1 MARRRMPRSPRS
13 PTSSIVT
20 SANSSEHTR
29 LQGIAAAPGQAFA
42 PAWRWK
48 DPSLENTAAGPTG
61 ELGADE
67 LKRAIE
73 QVKVRLSA
81 TTARLHASGASAGA
95 GILAAQILM
104 LEDPELRDGARELV
118 MQGTQAD
125 LAVAATMAPFAA
137 MLRAS
142 PDPVFQARA
151 ADVDDVVEQ
160 LRRALH
166 GLSDVP
172 PLPSQPSI
180 VVARDLAPSQ
190 TAGLDRAL
198 VVGFATE
205 QGTATAHTAILAR
218 ALGLPAVVGI
228 PGLVDAVA
236 DGQPLLL
243 DGDEGTLFVD
253 PPAAAIPHLEGPAAL
268 AVDPEPALTRD
279 GRRVE
284 VGSNAANLEDAQRA
298 AAAGADG
305 IGLLRSEFL
314 FLGAD
319 QLPTEDE
326 QVAMLQAVMAAMRS
340 RPVILRTLDVGADK
354 PLPALPQPP
363 EANPALGVRGLR
375 LQLLRRPDLLAE
387 QLRAALRV
395 AANYPLRLMFPMV
408 STVDEVR
415 KAKAILAEAAKDI
428 TAATSN
434 GPRMPVGIMVE
445 VPAAAIGADL
455 LAREVDFFSVGT
467 NDLTQYLFAADRT
480 NPDLGPLADS
490 LHPEL
495 LRMIDQVVKAAHRHR
510 RWVGVCGEM
519 ASDLWAVPLL
529 VGLGVDE
536 LSVHPPMVARIK
548 ATVRQLNVAECSKVA
563 AAALKLEGGAA
574 GRHLLEQSHL
584 EPSRLRPRSGR

>member
-1 MARRRMPRSPRS
+1 
-13 PTSSIVT
+13 VT
-20 SANSSEHTR
+20 SANSSAGTR
-29 LQGIAAAPGQAFA
+29 LRGIAAAPGQAFA
-42 PAWRWK
+42 PAWRWN
-48 DPSLENTAAGPTG
+48 DAPRASPIAAPTG
-61 ELGADE
+61 AEGADE
-67 LKRAIE
+67 LERAIE
-73 QVKVRLSA
+73 RVKARLA
-81 TTARLHASGASAGA
+81 VTTARLHAGGASAEA
-95 GILAAQILM
+95 GILEAQALM
-104 LEDPELRDGARELV
+104 LEDPALLEGARELLI
-118 MQGTQAD
+118 QGIAAEV
-125 LAVAATMAPFAA
+125 AVAETMAPFAA

-160 LRRALH
+160 IRRALL
-166 GLSDVP
+166 GLSDAP

-190 TAGLDRAL
+190 TAGLDRSL
-198 VVGFATE
+198 VLGFATE

-236 DGQPLLL
+236 DGQALLL
-243 DGDEGTLFVD
+243 DGDEGTVLVD
-253 PPAAAIPHLEGPAAL
+253 PPADAIRGLAGPATL
-268 AVDPEPALTRD
+268 AVDAEPAVTRD

-314 FLGAD
+314 FLGSER
-319 QLPTEDE
+319 LPTEDE
-326 QVAMLQAVMAAMRS
+326 QVAMLESVMAAMGN

-354 PLPALPQPP
+354 PLPALPQPL
-363 EANPALGVRGLR
+363 ESNPALGVRGLR
-375 LQLLRRPDLLAE
+375 LQLLRRPDLLAD

-395 AANYPLRLMFPMV
+395 AASHPLRLMLPMV

-415 KAKAILAEAAKDI
+415 QAKAILAEAARDVN
-428 TAATSN
+428 AATA
-434 GPRMPVGIMVE
+434 GAPRMQVGIMIE

-455 LAREVDFFSVGT
+455 LAREVDFFSLGT

-480 NPDLGPLADS
+480 NPELGPLADS
-490 LHPEL
+490 LHPVL
-495 LRMIDQVVKAAHRHR
+495 LRLIDQVVKAGHAHR

-536 LSVHPPMVARIK
+536 LSVHPPKVARIK
-548 ATVRQLNVAECSKVA
+548 AIVRQLSAADCAMVA
-563 AAALKLEGGAA
+563 AAALKLEGGDAV
-574 GRHLLEQSHL
+574 RHLLEQRHL
-584 EPSRLRPRSGR
+584 EPSSLRPTGR

>member
-1 MARRRMPRSPRS
+1 
-13 PTSSIVT
+13 VT
-20 SANSSEHTR
+20 SANSSARTR
-29 LQGIAAAPGQAFA
+29 LKGIAAAPGQAFA
-42 PAWRWK
+42 PAWRWN
-48 DPSLENTAAGPTG
+48 DAPRASPTAGPTG
-61 ELGADE
+61 EAGADA
-67 LKRAIE
+67 LGRAIE
-73 QVKVRLSA
+73 QVKARLA
-81 TTARLHASGASAGA
+81 VTTARLHAGGASAEA
-95 GILAAQILM
+95 GILEAQALM
-104 LEDPELRDGARELV
+104 LEDPVLLEGARELV
-118 MQGTQAD
+118 IQGTAAEV
-125 LAVAATMAPFAA
+125 AVAETMAPFAA

-160 LRRALH
+160 IRRALL
-166 GLSDVP
+166 GLSDAP
-172 PLPSQPSI
+172 ALPSQPSI

-236 DGQPLLL
+236 DGQALLL
-243 DGDEGTLFVD
+243 DGDEGTVLVD
-253 PPAAAIPHLEGPAAL
+253 PPADAIRGLAGPATL
-268 AVDPEPALTRD
+268 AVDAEPAVTRD

-314 FLGAD
+314 FLGSER
-319 QLPTEDE
+319 LPTEDE
-326 QVAMLQAVMAAMRS
+326 QVAMLESVMAAMGN

-354 PLPALPQPP
+354 PLPSLPQPF

-395 AANYPLRLMFPMV
+395 AASHPLRLMLPMV

-415 KAKAILAEAAKDI
+415 QAKAILAEVAKDVN
-428 TAATSN
+428 AATA
-434 GPRMPVGIMVE
+434 GAPRMQVGIMIE

-455 LAREVDFFSVGT
+455 LAREVDFFSIGT

-480 NPDLGPLADS
+480 NPELGPLADS
-490 LHPEL
+490 LHPAL
-495 LRMIDQVVKAAHRHR
+495 LRMIEQVVKAAHEHR

-536 LSVHPPMVARIK
+536 LSVHPPIVARIK
-548 ATVRQLNVAECSKVA
+548 AIVRQLNAADCAAVA
-563 AAALKLEGGAA
+563 AAALELEGGEAV
-574 GRHLLEQSHL
+574 RQLLEQRHL
-584 EPSRLRPRSGR
+584 EPSSLRPPTGR

>member
-1 MARRRMPRSPRS
+1 L
-13 PTSSIVT
+13 SIVT
-20 SANSSEHTR
+20 SANSSQRTR
-29 LQGIAAAPGQAFA
+29 LKGIAAAPGQAFA
-42 PAWRWK
+42 PAWRWTE
-48 DPSLENTAAGPTG
+48 PSLESARPAPSGQ
-61 ELGADE
+61 LGVDE
-67 LKRAIE
+67 LERAIE
-73 QVKVRLSA
+73 DVKARLA
-81 TTARLHASGASAGA
+81 VTTARLHAGGASAEA
-95 GILAAQILM
+95 GILEAQALM
-104 LEDPELRDGARELV
+104 LEDPALLEGARELV
-118 MQGTQAD
+118 LNGTPAD
-125 LAVAATMAPFAA
+125 VAVADTMAPFAA
-137 MLRAS
+137 MLRES

-160 LRRALH
+160 VRRVLR
-166 GLSDVP
+166 GVSDAP
-172 PLPSQPSI
+172 ALPSQPSI

-236 DGQPLLL
+236 DGQALLL
-243 DGDEGTLFVD
+243 DGDEGTLLLD
-253 PPAAAIPHLEGPAAL
+253 PPASAVQGLGGPAAL
-268 AVDPEPALTRD
+268 AVDAEPAVTRD

-314 FLGAD
+314 FLGSD

-326 QVAMLQAVMAAMRS
+326 QVAMLEAVTTAMGR

-354 PLPALPQPP
+354 PLPALPQPS

-375 LQLLRRPDLLAE
+375 LQLLRRPDLLAD
-387 QLRAALRV
+387 QVRAALRV
-395 AANYPLRLMFPMV
+395 AAKHPLRLMFPMV
-408 STVDEVR
+408 STLDEVR
-415 KAKAILAEAAKDI
+415 QAKAILAQAVSDVNAAG
-428 TAATSN
+428 TN

-455 LAREVDFFSVGT
+455 LAREVDFFSLGT

-480 NPDLGPLADS
+480 NPELGPLADS
-490 LHPEL
+490 LHPAVL
-495 LRMIDQVVKAAHRHR
+495 QMIDHVVKAAHRHR

-519 ASDLWAVPLL
+519 ASDVWAVPLL

-548 ATVRQLNVAECSKVA
+548 ATVRQLNAADCEKVVA
-563 AAALKLEGGAA
+563 AALELESGDAV
-574 GRHLLEQSHL
+574 RRLLEQRHL
-584 EPSRLRPRSGR
+584 EPSSLRTPTGR

>member
-1 MARRRMPRSPRS
+1 M
-13 PTSSIVT
+13 
-20 SANSSEHTR
+20 
-29 LQGIAAAPGQAFA
+29 
-42 PAWRWK
+42 
-48 DPSLENTAAGPTG
+48 
-61 ELGADE
+61 
-67 LKRAIE
+67 
-73 QVKVRLSA
+73 
-81 TTARLHASGASAGA
+81 TARLMVSGASAEA
-95 GILAAQILM
+95 GILEAQALM
-104 LEDPELRDGARELV
+104 LDDPALLDGALELV
-118 MQGTQAD
+118 KRGTPAD
-125 LAVAATMAPFAA
+125 VAVAETMAPFAA

-160 LRRALH
+160 IRRALH
-166 GLSDVP
+166 GLSDSPRP
-172 PLPSQPSI
+172 PSRPSI
-180 VVARDLAPSQ
+180 LVARDLAPSQ

-228 PGLVDAVA
+228 AGLYDAVG

-243 DGDEGTLFVD
+243 DGDQGTLVVD
-253 PPAAAIPHLEGPAAL
+253 PPASAIPHLGGPAPL
-268 AVDPEPALTRD
+268 AADAAPAVTRD

-284 VGSNAANLEDAQRA
+284 VGSNAANLEDARRA

-314 FLGAD
+314 FLGSD
-319 QLPTEDE
+319 RLPTEDE
-326 QVAMLQAVMAAMRS
+326 QVAMLEAVSTAMAP

-354 PLPALPQPP
+354 PLPALPQPA

-375 LQLLRRPDLLAE
+375 LQLLRRPDLLAD

-395 AANYPLRLMFPMV
+395 AARHPLRLMFPMV

-415 KAKAILAEAAKDI
+415 QAQAILAAAARDVGS
-428 TAATSN
+428 AAAN
-434 GPRMPVGIMVE
+434 GPRLQVGIMIE

-455 LAREVDFFSVGT
+455 LAREVDFFSLGT

-480 NPDLGPLADS
+480 NPELGPLADS
-490 LHPEL
+490 LHPAL
-495 LRMIDQVVKAAHRHR
+495 LRMIDQVVKAAHRRR

-548 ATVRQLNVAECSKVA
+548 ALVRQLSAGECAKVA
-563 AAALKLEGGAA
+563 AAALMLESGDAVRRLLGRRGLGPGA
-574 GRHLLEQSHL
+574 
-584 EPSRLRPRSGR
+584 